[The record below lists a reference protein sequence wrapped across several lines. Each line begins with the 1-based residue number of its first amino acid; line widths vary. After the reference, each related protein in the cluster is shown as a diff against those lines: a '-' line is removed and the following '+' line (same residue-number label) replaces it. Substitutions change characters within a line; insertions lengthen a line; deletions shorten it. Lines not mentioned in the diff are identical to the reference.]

1 MPSLI
6 PEGCSILGGRP
17 KSGKSWLALD
27 FAVAAAG
34 GGRALGNIECE
45 TGQVLYLALEDTERR
60 LSGRLRAV
68 LQGSPPP
75 DGLHLVTQWK
85 RTDDGGLEDIRTW
98 IAAQANPRL
107 VIVDTFEK
115 MRGRPDRD
123 RGVYRDDYQAIGV
136 YKTLADQTGVPVL
149 VIHHVRKAE
158 TSDPL
163 DAISG
168 TAGLTGS
175 CDTVLVLKRES
186 GSPYATIY
194 VRGRDV
200 QEAQVALQF
209 EAATGRWL
217 KLGPA
222 EDFRKSQERKAV
234 VRALIDA
241 GHPMRPVE
249 LAEATGRRPG
259 AIKTLLGKM
268 VRAAEVIAVGNGSYL
283 PPQDTTDAWFNR

>member
-1 MPSLI
+1 MGDAATPTLPNFTNQTASVYKANI
-6 PEGCSILGGRP
+6 DAG
-17 KSGKSWLALD
+17 
-27 FAVAAAG
+27 FAVAD
-34 GGRALGNIECE
+34 R
-45 TGQVLYLALEDTERR
+45 LAWAFAPHQQD
-60 LSGRLRAV
+60 
-68 LQGSPPP
+68 QGSPAP
-75 DGLHLVTQWK
+75 DGLHLVTQWR
-85 RTDDGGLEDIRTW
+85 RTDDGGLDDIRTW

-115 MRGRPDRD
+115 LRGNPDRD

-136 YKTLADQTGVPVL
+136 YKALADQTGVPVL

-158 TSDPL
+158 ASDPL

-200 QEAQVALQF
+200 QETQVALQF

-234 VRALIDA
+234 VA
-241 GHPMRPVE
+241 P
-249 LAEATGRRPG
+249 
-259 AIKTLLGKM
+259 
-268 VRAAEVIAVGNGSYL
+268 
-283 PPQDTTDAWFNR
+283 